1 MRRARF
7 PHGRILVLLLFISS
21 DLPLIGCDDASK
33 TSGTMVERSEEDT
46 AHLKS
51 KIDSYKGG
59 RAKNKDQ
66 ATGVKK

>member
-7 PHGRILVLLLFISS
+7 PHGRILLLVLFIGS

-33 TSGTMVERSEEDT
+33 TSGTMVERSAEDT

-51 KIDSYKGG
+51 KIDAYKGG
-59 RAKNKDQ
+59 RSKDKGQ
-66 ATGVKK
+66 ATGAKK